1 MKKKGQTWR
10 IASVIGVIADVGLL
24 CYSYAAQE
32 PLQSI
37 NGNQQPDSGMVSCKL
52 RMIVRWQRNSTV
64 LGLHSS
70 AQRQFSVAM
79 QVVNGGKGQAKH
91 VAYELQAVCIL
102 TAQIPHQFAT
112 LTMML

>member
-1 MKKKGQTWR
+1 
-10 IASVIGVIADVGLL
+10 
-24 CYSYAAQE
+24 
-32 PLQSI
+32 
-37 NGNQQPDSGMVSCKL
+37 
-52 RMIVRWQRNSTV
+52 
-64 LGLHSS
+64 
-70 AQRQFSVAM
+70 M